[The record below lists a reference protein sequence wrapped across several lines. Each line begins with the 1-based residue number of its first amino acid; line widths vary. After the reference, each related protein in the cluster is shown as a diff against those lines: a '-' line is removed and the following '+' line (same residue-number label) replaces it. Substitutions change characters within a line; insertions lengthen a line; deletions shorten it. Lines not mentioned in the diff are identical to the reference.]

1 MGQGRNQPPQPF
13 RVGFDTPVVVDV
25 HDFGRTYVDG
35 GGPGGPAP
43 GESVGGG
50 STSSGKAQRLR
61 WVPQSLATRSNASR
75 LRSLSPSS
83 DMADLDLDADYDDE
97 EGFEMHQK
105 SSPSDDRSSSRS
117 RSHLSPS
124 SSSSQSGGHSP
135 LFSRRAPDLK
145 IAPVPLPQSM
155 PSDPNSNVYAK
166 YDERNSFSEAG
177 TFPYHPD
184 QVCVTTCLAF
194 FHQ

>member
-1 MGQGRNQPPQPF
+1 MTSAQVEAEPPTLPTPPEFSGSVPLLEMLWRASLPGQHQPTKPLLVAHNHNHPAACDIEKEHSGEQQ
-13 RVGFDTPVVVDV
+13 VGS
-25 HDFGRTYVDG
+25 RTDQG
-35 GGPGGPAP
+35 Q
-43 GESVGGG
+43 VG
-50 STSSGKAQRLR
+50 
-61 WVPQSLATRSNASR
+61 
-75 LRSLSPSS
+75 
-83 DMADLDLDADYDDE
+83 LD
-97 EGFEMHQK
+97 GFEMHQK

-194 FHQ
+194 FRQ

>member
-1 MGQGRNQPPQPF
+1 MAGDGPLVF
-13 RVGFDTPVVVDV
+13 EVGDSGFAEHVA
-25 HDFGRTYVDG
+25 
-35 GGPGGPAP
+35 GPGLDPQAV
-43 GESVGGG
+43 GESEFAEQG
-50 STSSGKAQRLR
+50 
-61 WVPQSLATRSNASR
+61 
-75 LRSLSPSS
+75 
-83 DMADLDLDADYDDE
+83 DDE